1 MAKRA
6 ESREVT
12 RLLGELKAGEDG
24 VLGDLFPLIYDELH
38 NLAHVQRLHWVG
50 DHTLNTTA
58 LVHEAYIKLVN
69 QAEMKWDNRSHFY
82 GVASKAMRHL
92 LVNYAESRKRQK
104 RGGEVKKVS
113 LESDFMPQD
122 DLFSL
127 ADDRLDMLITLND
140 ALKKLATMS
149 ERQANIVEC
158 RFFGGM
164 SIEETGEALQLSP
177 ATVKRGWSV
186 AKTWLFKEMN
196 G

>member
-6 ESREVT
+6 ETREVT
-12 RLLGELKAGEDG
+12 RLLDELKAGENNA
-24 VLGDLFPLIYDELH
+24 LGELFPLIYDELH
-38 NLAHVQRLHWVG
+38 NLAHVQRRHWVG

-69 QAEMKWDNRSHFY
+69 QSELKWDNRSHFY

-104 RGGEVKKVS
+104 RGGEFKKIS
-113 LESDFMPQD
+113 LESEFMPKD

-127 ADDRLDMLITLND
+127 SDDRLDMLITLND
-140 ALKKLATMS
+140 ALKKLAALS
-149 ERQANIVEC
+149 ERQASIVEC

-164 SIEETGEALQLSP
+164 NIEETAEALQLSP

-186 AKTWLFKEMN
+186 AKTWLYKEIN
-196 G
+196 S

>member
-1 MAKRA
+1 MSKRA
-6 ESREVT
+6 DSREVT
-12 RLLGELKAGEDG
+12 RLLGELKSGDND
-24 VLGDLFPLIYDELH
+24 VLGDLFPLIYEELH
-38 NLAHVQRLHWVG
+38 DLAHVQRRHWVG

-69 QAEMKWDNRSHFY
+69 QSEMKWDSRSHFY

-104 RGGEVKKVS
+104 RGGEVKKIS
-113 LESDFMPQD
+113 LENDFMPQD

-140 ALKKLATMS
+140 ALKQLALRS
-149 ERQANIVEC
+149 ERQASIVEC

-164 SIEETGEALQLSP
+164 SIEETANALNLSP
-177 ATVKRGWSV
+177 ATVKRGWAV
-186 AKTWLFKEMN
+186 AKTWLYKEMN
-196 G
+196 T